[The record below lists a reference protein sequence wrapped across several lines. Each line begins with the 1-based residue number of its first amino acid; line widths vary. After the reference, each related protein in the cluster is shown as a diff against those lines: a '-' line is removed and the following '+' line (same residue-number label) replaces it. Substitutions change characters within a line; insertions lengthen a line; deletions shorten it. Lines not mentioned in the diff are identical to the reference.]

1 MLQPLA
7 FPSKDSELHL
17 LAIIVA
23 TGECGQPSSLP
34 HQHSKGGGGKCREWK
49 ESMHIWPGCTSSVG
63 TADLSPWAWT
73 RCSSMWNSPPAPTS
87 STPLLHLLQPL
98 PLPNRTSF
106 LYPSL
111 CFLFMFVF
119 LVLDF
124 VSIQFAGDCGGLI
137 SIVLCCV
144 FRKWI
149 RTPSRASFFFVTL
162 FLNRRGCLER

>member
-1 MLQPLA
+1 MGSLRP
-7 FPSKDSELHL
+7 FPTNT
-17 LAIIVA
+17 V
-23 TGECGQPSSLP
+23 T
-34 HQHSKGGGGKCREWK
+34 GGKCREWK

-87 STPLLHLLQPL
+87 SSPLLHLLQPL

-124 VSIQFAGDCGGLI
+124 VTIRFAGDCGGLV